1 MKINGSEQTF
11 LIISAVW
18 FSFLAVNV
26 NQTLGLIYL
35 AAFTLGSMIIFK
47 WDKIR
52 TTPFNRT
59 GKWFMPAI
67 QAVFIY
73 VGFVFLASLFLPLFE
88 KMNVGQLIQ
97 LIGTTTPALAGS
109 QILNTL
115 TFVIFVPFV
124 ETIFFVIL
132 MDYFATTMK
141 IDISRRGLYQFGT
154 WALVIGLSFVFLL
167 FHVTAKGITNNIA
180 LMLVFLMMFVSL
192 GVTIWFGESKQA
204 VLFHCYANCAGLG
217 LLGAITGVIL

>member
-1 MKINGSEQTF
+1 MVRINGSESIF
-11 LIISAVW
+11 LIISAIW
-18 FSFLAVNV
+18 FGFVAVNV
-26 NQTLGLIYL
+26 NQLLGLIYL
-35 AAFTLGSMIIFK
+35 AVFTLGSMIIFK

-59 GKWFMPAI
+59 GRWFMPAI
-67 QAVFIY
+67 QAVFVY
-73 VGFVFLASLFLPLFE
+73 VGFVLLASLFLPLFE
-88 KMNVGQLIQ
+88 KLNVGQLIQ

-141 IDISRRGLYQFGT
+141 LDIT
-154 WALVIGLSFVFLL
+154 
-167 FHVTAKGITNNIA
+167 K
-180 LMLVFLMMFVSL
+180 
-192 GVTIWFGESKQA
+192 
-204 VLFHCYANCAGLG
+204 
-217 LLGAITGVIL
+217 